1 MTTKRAVI
9 AAISIAVLTQLNM
22 SELLTLNQMRVSR
35 EWAEARLPGT
45 TIVSKTLDMGI
56 VR

>member
-1 MTTKRAVI
+1 
-9 AAISIAVLTQLNM
+9 M

-35 EWAEARLPGT
+35 EWAKARLPGT
-45 TIVSKTLDMGI
+45 TIVSKMLDMGI